1 MDGAGNPNEWDATPM
16 TTTTWAL
23 LTVGLTVGA
32 ALVLQVATRVNA
44 RSASLAARRRTGI
57 LQLARWGVLAF
68 GVTALIG
75 ELAVALGLS
84 TAWTGAAALAF
95 VSCCALAVREPLGDF
110 IAAAS
115 FIVERTAAVG
125 DEVELNG
132 EVTGTLVG
140 FGLRSVAVRTWDGDV
155 VYQTAS
161 AIRTFR
167 NSSKHDSRATVDIE
181 IPSNVRVARATAV
194 LQAVCRSAHDATFR
208 TVPEVLGVIE
218 QQIDHYVIRVSCFV
232 DPAQQRQ
239 AEYRLKAAAVDAV
252 AELID
257 GEGVVRN
264 TAQVLA
270 IVGPPPP
277 PPVRQAARA

>member
-1 MDGAGNPNEWDATPM
+1 M
-16 TTTTWAL
+16 TTTRWAL
-23 LTVGLTVGA
+23 LTIGLTVGT
-32 ALVLQVATRVNA
+32 VVILQIATRLNG

-57 LQLARWGVLAF
+57 IQLARWGVLVIGF
-68 GVTALIG
+68 TALAG
-75 ELAVALGLS
+75 EIAVASGLPP
-84 TAWTGAAALAF
+84 AWTGAATLAF
-95 VSCCALAVREPLGDF
+95 VSCFALAIREPLGDF
-110 IAAAS
+110 IAAFS

-140 FGLRSVAVRTWDGDV
+140 FGLRSVAVRTWDGDI

-181 IPSNVRVARATAV
+181 IPASVRVARATSV
-194 LQAVCRSAHDATFR
+194 LEVVCRTAHDHTFR
-208 TVPEVLGVIE
+208 SVPAVLGVIE
-218 QQIDHYVIRVSCFV
+218 QQLDHYVVRVSCFV
-232 DPAQQRQ
+232 DPLHRRQ

-257 GEGVVRN
+257 SEGVVRN

-277 PPVRQAARA
+277 PGRAAAWG

>member
-1 MDGAGNPNEWDATPM
+1 MQRLERARTEWNVM
-16 TTTTWAL
+16 TTTKWAL
-23 LTVGLTVGA
+23 VTA
-32 ALVLQVATRVNA
+32 ALTLWGVVTLQIATRWNA
-44 RSASLAARRRTGI
+44 RSASLAARRRTGMM
-57 LQLARWGVLAF
+57 QLARWGVLAV

-75 ELAVALGLS
+75 ETAVAFGLS
-84 TAWTGAAALAF
+84 SAWTGAAALAF

-132 EVTGTLVG
+132 EVSGTLVG

-181 IPSNVRVARATAV
+181 VPANVRVARATSV
-194 LQAVCRSAHDATFR
+194 LEAVCRTAHDSTFR
-208 TVPEVLGVIE
+208 SEPEVLGVID
-218 QQIDHYVIRVSCFV
+218 QQLAHYTIRVSCFV
-232 DPAQQRQ
+232 DPARSRQ
-239 AEYRLKAAAVDAV
+239 AQYRLKAAAVDAV

-257 GEGVVRN
+257 GEGMVRN

-270 IVGPPPP
+270 IVGPPSFPA
-277 PPVRQAARA
+277 PPVSAFG

>member
-1 MDGAGNPNEWDATPM
+1 MN
-16 TTTTWAL
+16 TTTWAL
-23 LTVGLTVGA
+23 LTVGLTVIA
-32 ALVLQVATRVNA
+32 VSVLQLAARANA

-57 LQLARWGVLAF
+57 LQLARWGVLAL

-75 ELAVALGLS
+75 QLAVALGLP
-84 TAWTGAAALAF
+84 TAWTGAAALAV
-95 VSCCALAVREPLGDF
+95 VSCFAVAVREPLGDF
-110 IAAAS
+110 IAAFS

-132 EVTGTLVG
+132 EVRGTLVG
-140 FGLRSVAVRTWDGDV
+140 FSLRSVAVRTWDGDV

-167 NSSKHDSRATVDIE
+167 NSSKHDSRATVDID
-181 IPSNVRVARATAV
+181 IPSNVRVARATSV
-194 LQAVCRSAHDATFR
+194 LQAVCRSAHDRTFR
-208 TVPEVLGVIE
+208 TVPDVLGVV
-218 QQIDHYVIRVSCFV
+218 QQQLDHYVIRVSCFV
-232 DPAQQRQ
+232 DPAHQRE
-239 AEYRLKAAAVDAV
+239 AEYRLKAAGVDAV

-257 GEGVVRN
+257 GEGMVRN

-277 PPVRQAARA
+277 PRFRETAPA

>member
-1 MDGAGNPNEWDATPM
+1 MNTI
-16 TTTTWAL
+16 TWAL
-23 LTVGLTVGA
+23 LTVGLTVTI
-32 ALVLQVATRVNA
+32 VLILQIATRANA

-57 LQLARWGVLAF
+57 MQLARWGVLAA
-68 GVTALIG
+68 GVTTLIG
-75 ELAVALGLS
+75 EAAIAFGLS
-84 TAWTGAAALAF
+84 SAWTGAAALAF

-132 EVTGTLVG
+132 EVSGTLVG

-155 VYQTAS
+155 VYHTAS

-181 IPSNVRVARATAV
+181 IPANVRVARATSV
-194 LQAVCRSAHDATFR
+194 LEVVCRNAFDSTFR
-208 TVPEVLGVIE
+208 SEPEVLGVID
-218 QQIDHYVIRVSCFV
+218 QQLGHYTIRVSCFV
-232 DPAQQRQ
+232 DPARSRQ
-239 AEYRLKAAAVDAV
+239 AQYRLKAAAVDAV

-257 GEGVVRN
+257 GEGIVRN

-270 IVGPPPP
+270 IVGQPPIPAPP
-277 PPVRQAARA
+277 ASVAFG

>member
-1 MDGAGNPNEWDATPM
+1 MN
-16 TTTTWAL
+16 TTK
-23 LTVGLTVGA
+23 
-32 ALVLQVATRVNA
+32 LVLVTMAVTVVAVVFLQVLTRLNS
-44 RSASLAARRRTGI
+44 RSVSLAARRRIGI
-57 LQLARWGVLAF
+57 MQLLRWGVLAI
-68 GVTALIG
+68 GVTAVAAEI
-75 ELAVALGLS
+75 AVAIGLP

-95 VSCCALAVREPLGDF
+95 VSCFALAIREPLGDF
-110 IAAAS
+110 IAAFS

-181 IPSNVRVARATAV
+181 IPANVRVARATSV
-194 LQAVCRSAHDATFR
+194 LDVVCRSAYDNTFR
-208 TVPEVLGVIE
+208 TVPQVLGVIE
-218 QQIDHYVIRVSCFV
+218 QQLAHYVIRVSCFV
-232 DPAQQRQ
+232 DPVHQRQ

-257 GEGVVRN
+257 GEGIVRD

-270 IVGPPPP
+270 IVGPPPYP
-277 PPVRQAARA
+277 SPLPIRMAAGA

>member
-1 MDGAGNPNEWDATPM
+1 M
-16 TTTTWAL
+16 TTATWAL
-23 LTVGLTVGA
+23 LTVLVTTIAVTILHIA
-32 ALVLQVATRVNA
+32 AQLNS
-44 RSASLAARRRTGI
+44 RSATLAARRRIGI
-57 LQLARWGVLAF
+57 LQLLRWGVLVGGLTILA
-68 GVTALIG
+68 G
-75 ELAVALGLS
+75 EFAVALGLS

-110 IAAAS
+110 VAAFS

-125 DEVELNG
+125 DEVVLNG
-132 EVTGTLVG
+132 EVAGTLVG

-181 IPSNVRVARATAV
+181 IPSNVRVARATSV
-194 LQAVCRSAHDATFR
+194 LDVVCRRAFNETFR
-208 TVPEVLGVIE
+208 TMPEVLGVID
-218 QQIDHYVIRVSCFV
+218 QQLGRYVLRVSCFV
-232 DPAQQRQ
+232 DPAHQRQ
-239 AEYRLKAAAVDAV
+239 AQYRLKAAAVDAV
-252 AELID
+252 AEMID
-257 GEGVVRN
+257 SDGTVRN

-277 PPVRQAARA
+277 PPPHRAA

>member
-1 MDGAGNPNEWDATPM
+1 M

-23 LTVGLTVGA
+23 LTVGLTVIGTV
-32 ALVLQVATRVNA
+32 ALQIATRINA
-44 RSASLAARRRTGI
+44 RSHSLAARRRTGI
-57 LQLARWGVLAF
+57 LQLTRWGVLAA
-68 GVTALIG
+68 GITALVG
-75 ELAVALGLS
+75 ELAVALGLP
-84 TAWTGAAALAF
+84 TAWTGAAALAC
-95 VSCCALAVREPLGDF
+95 VSCFAVAVREPLGDF
-110 IAAAS
+110 IAAFS

-132 EVTGTLVG
+132 EVSGTLVG

-161 AIRTFR
+161 GIRTFR

-181 IPSNVRVARATAV
+181 IPADVRVARATSV
-194 LQAVCRSAHDATFR
+194 LQAVCRSAHDHTFR

-218 QQIDHYVIRVSCFV
+218 QRIDHYVVRVSCFV
-232 DPAQQRQ
+232 DPAHQRQ

-277 PPVRQAARA
+277 PPIRARA

>member
-1 MDGAGNPNEWDATPM
+1 MNTM
-16 TTTTWAL
+16 KWAL
-23 LTVGLTVGA
+23 LTVGLTVAAVTILHLA
-32 ALVLQVATRVNA
+32 ALANA
-44 RSASLAARRRTGI
+44 RSTSLAARRRTGI
-57 LQLARWGVLAF
+57 MQLVRWGVLAL

-75 ELAVALGLS
+75 EAAVAFGLS
-84 TAWTGAAALAF
+84 SAWTGAAALAF

-110 IAAAS
+110 LAAAS

-132 EVTGTLVG
+132 EVSGTLVG

-181 IPSNVRVARATAV
+181 IPANVRVARATSV
-194 LQAVCRSAHDATFR
+194 LEIVCRNAFDSTFR
-208 TVPEVLGVIE
+208 SEPEVLGVIH
-218 QQIDHYVIRVSCFV
+218 QQLGHYTIRVSCFV
-232 DPAQQRQ
+232 DPARSRQ
-239 AEYRLKAAAVDAV
+239 AQYRLKAAAVDAV
-252 AELID
+252 AEMID

-270 IVGPPPP
+270 IVGQPLPDPSAMA
-277 PPVRQAARA
+277 VHG